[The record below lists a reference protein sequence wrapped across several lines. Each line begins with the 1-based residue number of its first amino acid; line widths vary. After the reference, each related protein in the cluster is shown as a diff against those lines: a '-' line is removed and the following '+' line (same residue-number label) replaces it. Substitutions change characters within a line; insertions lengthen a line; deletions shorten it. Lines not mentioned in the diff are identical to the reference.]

1 MKVYEVFVINDDNTE
16 YLVSTYATM
25 EEAEKHRAY
34 LESLP
39 WSIRP
44 GVDWTVVEA
53 NVFDKFEPYY
63 TDEEIASARKWDE
76 EHKNEIINNK

>member
-1 MKVYEVFVINDDNTE
+1 MLPWRRPRSIV
-16 YLVSTYATM
+16 L
-25 EEAEKHRAY
+25 Y

-44 GVDWTVVEA
+44 GVDWVVVEA
-53 NVFDKFEPYY
+53 NVFDKFEPYF

-76 EHKNEIINNK
+76 EHNINQ